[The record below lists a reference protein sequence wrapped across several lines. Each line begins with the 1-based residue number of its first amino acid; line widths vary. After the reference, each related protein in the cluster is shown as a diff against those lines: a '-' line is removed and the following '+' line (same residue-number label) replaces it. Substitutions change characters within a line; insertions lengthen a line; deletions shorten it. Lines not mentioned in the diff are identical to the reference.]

1 MKFRKGL
8 NDQYMEERYLTLTE
22 ASEYLGSGSHTRVSR
37 LIKSGKLRGYKIPS
51 ISKLR
56 VSKTE
61 LMKLI
66 TPNMIVNPK
75 IGLSHDLN
83 P

>member
-8 NDQYMEERYLTLTE
+8 NDQYTGERYLTLTE
-22 ASEYLGSGSHTRVSR
+22 ASEYLGSGSHIRVSK

-61 LMKLI
+61 LLKLI
-66 TPNMIVNPK
+66 TPNMTANPK
-75 IGLSHDLN
+75 IG
-83 P
+83 